1 MEAFSLLKYWRG
13 GGGGGGNT
21 FSAADAGFSSRSTD
35 SSTAGATT
43 IVTTVSP
50 HFTDSDSDFDSDAED
65 GPFFDLEFAVPEDE
79 DGDAKA
85 QTGEGENEDKSVDA
99 QHSEIDDG
107 GDSDESDDENE
118 GELKLTFSPSSA
130 SNVDRSDANASLS
143 PRDDLFFKGRLVPV
157 EHASLTLTASEA
169 NSKFPVSFLKSAT
182 KFRVMML
189 KLKKPKANAQRN
201 PEKSE
206 PKSELKSKPCPKR
219 KATRNEKD
227 EAQIRAEKKS
237 FTVKFKVEEVKIK
250 SLFTRESSSKGNSN
264 GKAEQKPS
272 TLESHLNSSSSSE
285 ERKFPKETIQKY
297 LKLVKPL
304 YIRVSKRYSDKLG
317 FSGHLSFPGGGTA
330 AAATTH
336 SPPPQSTAEKAET
349 EPTDFSE
356 KSAVLSNAK
365 SQKQGNLPAGLRVVP
380 KNLMKSRSASSAAAA
395 AAASPVSSS
404 QRRDDSLIEQHDGIQ
419 GAILHCKRSFNASR
433 DSYYRDEPGIQ
444 TYSCSRKEAIAQQGL
459 ATN

>member
-1 MEAFSLLKYWRG
+1 MEAFSLLKYWR
-13 GGGGGGNT
+13 GGGGGNT

-50 HFTDSDSDFDSDAED
+50 HFTDSDSDFDSDTED
-65 GPFFDLEFAVPEDE
+65 GPFFDLEFTVPEDE

-85 QTGEGENEDKSVDA
+85 QTGAGENEDKTVDA

-107 GDSDESDDENE
+107 GDSDDSDDENEE

-189 KLKKPKANAQRN
+189 KLKKPKANAHRS

-206 PKSELKSKPCPKR
+206 PKSKPCPKR
-219 KATRNEKD
+219 KASRNEKD
-227 EAQIRAEKKS
+227 EEAQIRAEKKS
-237 FTVKFKVEEVKIK
+237 FTVKLKVEEVKIK
-250 SLFTRESSSKGNSN
+250 SLFTRESSSKGNNN
-264 GKAEQKPS
+264 GKAEQKPN

-349 EPTDFSE
+349 EPTDLSE
-356 KSAVLSNAK
+356 KAAVLNNAK

-433 DSYYRDEPGIQ
+433 G
-444 TYSCSRKEAIAQQGL
+444 RKP
-459 ATN
+459 

>member
-1 MEAFSLLKYWRG
+1 MEAFSLLKYWR
-13 GGGGGGNT
+13 GGGNT

-43 IVTTVSP
+43 IVTTVN
-50 HFTDSDSDFDSDAED
+50 
-65 GPFFDLEFAVPEDE
+65 E
-79 DGDAKA
+79 DGDTKA

-157 EHASLTLTASEA
+157 EHASLLTASEA

-206 PKSELKSKPCPKR
+206 PKSEPKSKPCPKR